1 MCTPTTG
8 VETDSHPPPTS
19 GTGGS
24 GAAASRRNT
33 TTATRVQA
41 LQGDLGPPAEH
52 SWSWLTPEDLVL
64 LTFRR

>member
-19 GTGGS
+19 GTRGS
-24 GAAASRRNT
+24 GAATSRWNT
-33 TTATRVQA
+33 TMAARA

-52 SWSWLTPEDLVL
+52 SQSWVTPEDLIL